1 MASFQLGPWVLL
13 VVTAELVILLFIS
26 MWQKRRD
33 KVSDSPRDSTVIE
46 ELTESIEEEFMTPT
60 LDQMAVVDS
69 EIDAES

>member
-26 MWQKRRD
+26 MWQKSRD
-33 KVSDSPRDSTVIE
+33 KGSDSPKDSTVIE
-46 ELTESIEEEFMTPT
+46 GLTESIEGENISPT
-60 LDQMAVVDS
+60 LDQIAVVET

>member
-1 MASFQLGPWVLL
+1 M